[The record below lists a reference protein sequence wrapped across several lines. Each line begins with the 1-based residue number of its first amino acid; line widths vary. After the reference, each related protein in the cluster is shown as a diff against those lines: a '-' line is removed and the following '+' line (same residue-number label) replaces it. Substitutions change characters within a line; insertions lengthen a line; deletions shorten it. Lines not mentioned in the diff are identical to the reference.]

1 MHVVFV
7 VRRVD
12 RLGRRHRVARFFQRL
27 HTTGPQTYKI
37 QDVYTKTTSKD
48 DLSLSSLILS
58 SLAPACSVAQKRG
71 ETRDEQ

>member
-12 RLGRRHRVARFFQRL
+12 RLVRRHRVARFFSTNYTRRDRRRIKYK
-27 HTTGPQTYKI
+27 TYI
-37 QDVYTKTTSKD
+37 TISKD

-58 SLAPACSVAQKRG
+58 SLAPGCSVAQKRG
-71 ETRDEQ
+71 

>member
-12 RLGRRHRVARFFQRL
+12 RLVRRHRVARFFSTNYTRRDRRRIKYK
-27 HTTGPQTYKI
+27 TYNTI
-37 QDVYTKTTSKD
+37 SKD

-58 SLAPACSVAQKRG
+58 SLAPGCSVAQKRG
-71 ETRDEQ
+71 

>member
-12 RLGRRHRVARFFQRL
+12 RLVRRHRVARFFSTNYTRRDRRRIKYK
-27 HTTGPQTYKI
+27 TYN
-37 QDVYTKTTSKD
+37 TKTISKD

-58 SLAPACSVAQKRG
+58 SLAPGCSVAQKRG
-71 ETRDEQ
+71 